1 MGLNLIQAV
10 DSKQALAGCY
20 FEAASLVVPE
30 LGTLKQD
37 PPLRTPHSTPSYLS
51 PHPSNP
57 HPLTSLSSRFS
68 NPLNELRQWC
78 PPLRKTKRA
87 CSLKGLGAEKKFFWD
102 ATVNI
107 RILLPLTCAFSLSSI
122 KQSSTVEFSN

>member
-51 PHPSNP
+51 PYPSNL
-57 HPLTSLSSRFS
+57 HPLTPLSSRFTK
-68 NPLNELRQWC
+68 PFNELRQWY
-78 PPLRKTKRA
+78 P
-87 CSLKGLGAEKKFFWD
+87 SLKHSNLKSRLKEDQK
-102 ATVNI
+102 
-107 RILLPLTCAFSLSSI
+107 SL
-122 KQSSTVEFSN
+122 FP